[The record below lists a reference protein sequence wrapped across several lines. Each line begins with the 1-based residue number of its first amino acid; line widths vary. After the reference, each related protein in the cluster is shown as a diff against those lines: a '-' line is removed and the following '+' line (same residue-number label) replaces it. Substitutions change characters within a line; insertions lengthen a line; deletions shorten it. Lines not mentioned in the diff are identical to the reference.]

1 MVIGTEKLSQI
12 TQIITDFLLVNQ
24 NQILLLSLLRAAL
37 FGEKPDASAFAGAD
51 WKRILHLADVQTVSS
66 LMLDGM
72 ELLPPSVIGLSL
84 DDKLVR
90 FGKMQRMEC
99 INQLHRS
106 VIVKIDKALRV
117 EGIHAVFMKGQ
128 TVALRYPKALHRTPG
143 DIDFVVAPEDFE
155 KAMVVMEKIG
165 KVNHGLVHEHHGMA
179 WVDGVAV
186 EPHYKVHNYQRPS
199 TDRAMQG
206 IFSSVF
212 PSELAHADI
221 DGYGVPVFP
230 PTFESV
236 FLISHMV
243 NHVYEEGLGLRQVI
257 DYAMFLHACADKID
271 WMQHHEWLY
280 RMRMERAWRIFTC
293 VCVTYL
299 GLPLP
304 SQVEPFSY
312 NERKWAAMLMDDIMR
327 VGNFGRGE
335 YVFLHRGMLDAFR
348 NYCWV
353 AKRCL
358 RLGFVC
364 PSEARW
370 WIISK
375 AKRFFWK
382 RNVEKG
388 MKG

>member
-1 MVIGTEKLSQI
+1 MNQSTSL
-12 TQIITDFLLVNQ
+12 FLW
-24 NQILLLSLLRAAL
+24 LLRAAL
-37 FGEKPDASAFAGAD
+37 FDEKLDVSAFAEAD
-51 WKRILHLADVQTVSS
+51 WRQIFHLANVQTVSS
-66 LMLDGM
+66 LILDGM
-72 ELLPPSVIGLSL
+72 GMLPSSVLQIPFDIKMML
-84 DDKLVR
+84 
-90 FGKMQRMEC
+90 FAKMQRMEQ
-99 INQLHRS
+99 INTLHRS
-106 VIVKIDKALRV
+106 VIVKIYKALKA
-117 EGIHAVFMKGQ
+117 EGIQAVFMKGQ
-128 TVALRYPKALHRTPG
+128 TVSLRYPNPLRRTPG
-143 DIDFVVAPEDFE
+143 DIDFVVASEDFDRTM
-155 KAMVVMEKIG
+155 AVMEKIG
-165 KVNHGLVHEHHGMA
+165 KVDHGLVHEHHGMA
-179 WVDGVAV
+179 WVDDVMV

-199 TDRAMQG
+199 TDQAMQE

-212 PSELAHADI
+212 PSKLSSADI
-221 DGYGVPVFP
+221 DGYEVPVFS

-257 DYAMFLHACADKID
+257 DYAMFLHHCADKID

-293 VCVTYL
+293 ICVEYL

-312 NERKWAAMLMDDIMR
+312 NERKRAAKMMDDILK
-327 VGNFGRGE
+327 VGNFGRGK
-335 YVFLHRGMLDAFR
+335 YVFQHRGMMDAWR

-370 WIISK
+370 WMISK
-375 AKRFFWK
+375 VIRFFWK
-382 RNVEKG
+382 KNKKMRKE
-388 MKG
+388 